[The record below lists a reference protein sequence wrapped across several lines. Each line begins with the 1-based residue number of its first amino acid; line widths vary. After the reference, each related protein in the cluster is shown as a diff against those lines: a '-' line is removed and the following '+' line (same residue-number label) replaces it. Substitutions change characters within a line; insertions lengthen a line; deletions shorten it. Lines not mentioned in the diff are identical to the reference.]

1 MKPSTL
7 ASMSSVVVLGALHVG
22 HEGEQQAA
30 VVGGVFAEGELAV
43 DLDVV
48 DGGEGAVFVDE
59 AVGAGGEVLEVFG
72 SPPVVEV
79 ALGVEL
85 AAFVVEAVGEL
96 VADDGADVAVVDGDR
111 PGCGRRRAAAGSRQ
125 GS

>member
-1 MKPSTL
+1 MK
-7 ASMSSVVVLGALHVG
+7 ASSS
-22 HEGEQQAA
+22 AA

-59 AVGAGGEVLEVFG
+59 AIGAGGEFLEVFG
-72 SPPVVEV
+72 GPPVVEV

-96 VADDGADVAVVDGDR
+96 VADDGADVAVVDGAC
-111 PGCGRRRAAAGSRQ
+111 PGCGRRRAAAGCRR